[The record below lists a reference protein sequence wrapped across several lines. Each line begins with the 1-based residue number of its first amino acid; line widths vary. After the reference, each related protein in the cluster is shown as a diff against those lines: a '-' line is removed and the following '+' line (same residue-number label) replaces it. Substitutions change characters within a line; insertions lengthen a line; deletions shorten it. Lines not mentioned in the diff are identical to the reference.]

1 MRTGRK
7 GQNSGLWRCFKA
19 PDAAERSAGSR
30 FGYALRTAGLSGLAA
45 GLLIGLWL
53 IGSWV
58 LGTLQ
63 TTGIDL
69 PEIEV
74 LRAREEADYDEN
86 GVPIVQEEPFVLLLG
101 PGEEPP
107 LRPLEIAPQIGP
119 AAGALQAVNAE
130 DAAEDAAANGV
141 ERVIG
146 PERFKKPA
154 RRADGPGDD
163 EPLADGPGDDE
174 PLADG
179 PGDDEPLADGPG
191 DDEPLADGPGDDE
204 PLADGPGDDEPLGDG
219 GGAQVGERGLDRFD
233 RDIVPNERA
242 AAARA
247 GNVPAGENL
256 LDGKWLRMRLQ
267 TNYANP
273 GVLVFSSS
281 GTFLTMQTVHPTGRA
296 TTPRDPTSGLFN
308 VPVNLTVDWLQAA
321 LDDLNL
327 LTPDMGVLTLD
338 VSLHSSTTGARIA
351 LGSWSGDVRGLPWM
365 GFSADL
371 PELGNVPALRGG
383 KKGDRPIGLLE
394 AAQRRR
400 QSMRVRAELHPRSG
414 DGFYF
419 LVGSSN
425 RHDLIRA
432 PGENFDF
439 LRNVEVLSSGS
450 LPRISRPIEVFLD
463 SPSARRVA
471 FPYVALWSYD
481 EDLGWAR
488 SRVYLV
494 P

>member
-1 MRTGRK
+1 
-7 GQNSGLWRCFKA
+7 
-19 PDAAERSAGSR
+19 
-30 FGYALRTAGLSGLAA
+30 
-45 GLLIGLWL
+45 
-53 IGSWV
+53 
-58 LGTLQ
+58 
-63 TTGIDL
+63 
-69 PEIEV
+69 
-74 LRAREEADYDEN
+74 
-86 GVPIVQEEPFVLLLG
+86 
-101 PGEEPP
+101 
-107 LRPLEIAPQIGP
+107 
-119 AAGALQAVNAE
+119 
-130 DAAEDAAANGV
+130 
-141 ERVIG
+141 
-146 PERFKKPA
+146 
-154 RRADGPGDD
+154 
-163 EPLADGPGDDE
+163 
-174 PLADG
+174 
-179 PGDDEPLADGPG
+179 
-191 DDEPLADGPGDDE
+191 
-204 PLADGPGDDEPLGDG
+204 
-219 GGAQVGERGLDRFD
+219 
-233 RDIVPNERA
+233 
-242 AAARA
+242 
-247 GNVPAGENL
+247 GENL

-308 VPVNLTVDWLQAA
+308 VPVNLNVDWLQAA

>member
-1 MRTGRK
+1 MRTGKK
-7 GQNSGLWRCFKA
+7 GQNSRLWSCFKA
-19 PDAAERSAGSR
+19 PNAAGRSAGSR
-30 FGYALRTAGLSGLAA
+30 FRYALRTAGLSGLAA

-74 LRAREEADYDEN
+74 LRAREEAEYDEN
-86 GVPIVQEEPFVLLLG
+86 GAPIVQEEPFVLLLG

-107 LRPLEIAPQIGP
+107 LRPLDIAPQIAP
-119 AAGALQAVNAE
+119 AAGDLQAVNAE
-130 DAAEDAAANGV
+130 DAAEDPAANGV
-141 ERVIG
+141 ERVIA
-146 PERFKKPA
+146 PERFKIPA
-154 RRADGPGDD
+154 RR
-163 EPLADGPGDDE
+163 
-174 PLADG
+174 
-179 PGDDEPLADGPG
+179 ADGPG

-219 GGAQVGERGLDRFD
+219 GGAQVGEGGLNRFD

-242 AAARA
+242 DAARA
-247 GNVPAGENL
+247 GNVPAGEDL

-281 GTFLTMQTVHPTGRA
+281 GTFLTMQTIHPAGRA
-296 TTPRDPTSGLFN
+296 TTPRDPASGLFN
-308 VPVNLTVDWLQAA
+308 VPVNLNVDWLQAA

-327 LTPDMGVLTLD
+327 LTPDMGILTLD

-383 KKGDRPIGLLE
+383 KKGGRPIGLLE
-394 AAQRRR
+394 AARRRR

-414 DGFYF
+414 DSFYF

-425 RHDLIRA
+425 RHDLIRT

-439 LRNVEVLSSGS
+439 LRNVEVLSSGN
-450 LPRISRPIEVFLD
+450 LPRINRPIEVFLD
-463 SPSARRVA
+463 SPSARRVS

-481 EDLGWAR
+481 EDRGWAR

>member
-1 MRTGRK
+1 MRTGKK
-7 GQNSGLWRCFKA
+7 GQNSRLWSCFKA
-19 PDAAERSAGSR
+19 PNAAERSAGPR
-30 FGYALRTAGLSGLAA
+30 FRYALRTAGLSGLAA

-74 LRAREEADYDEN
+74 LRAREEAEYDEN
-86 GVPIVQEEPFVLLLG
+86 GAPIVQEEPFVLLLG

-107 LRPLEIAPQIGP
+107 LRPLDIAPQIAP
-119 AAGALQAVNAE
+119 AAGDLQAVNAE
-130 DAAEDAAANGV
+130 DAAEDPAADDV
-141 ERVIG
+141 ERVIA

-154 RRADGPGDD
+154 RRD
-163 EPLADGPGDDE
+163 DGPGDDE

-219 GGAQVGERGLDRFD
+219 GGAQVGEGGLNRFD

-242 AAARA
+242 DAARA
-247 GNVPAGENL
+247 GNVPAGEDL

-281 GTFLTMQTVHPTGRA
+281 GTFLTMQTIHPAGRA
-296 TTPRDPTSGLFN
+296 TTPRDPASGLFN
-308 VPVNLTVDWLQAA
+308 VPVNLNVDWLQAA

-327 LTPDMGVLTLD
+327 LTPDMGILTLD

-383 KKGDRPIGLLE
+383 KKGGRPIGLLE
-394 AAQRRR
+394 AARRRR

-414 DGFYF
+414 DSFYF

-425 RHDLIRA
+425 RHDLIRT

-439 LRNVEVLSSGS
+439 LRNVEVLSSGN
-450 LPRISRPIEVFLD
+450 LPRINRPIEVFLD
-463 SPSARRVA
+463 SPSARRVS

-481 EDLGWAR
+481 EDRGWAR

>member
-19 PDAAERSAGSR
+19 PDAAGRSAGSR
-30 FGYALRTAGLSGLAA
+30 FRYALRTAGLSGLAA

-204 PLADGPGDDEPLGDG
+204 PLGDG

-308 VPVNLTVDWLQAA
+308 VPVNLNVDWLQAA

>member
-1 MRTGRK
+1 MRTGKK
-7 GQNSGLWRCFKA
+7 GQNSRLWSCFKA
-19 PDAAERSAGSR
+19 PNAAGRSAGPR
-30 FGYALRTAGLSGLAA
+30 FRYALRTAGLSGLAA

-74 LRAREEADYDEN
+74 LRAREEAEYDEN
-86 GVPIVQEEPFVLLLG
+86 GAPIVQEEPFVLLLG

-107 LRPLEIAPQIGP
+107 LRPLDIAPQIAP
-119 AAGALQAVNAE
+119 AAGDLQAVNAE
-130 DAAEDAAANGV
+130 DAAEDPAADDV
-141 ERVIG
+141 ERVIA

-154 RRADGPGDD
+154 RRD
-163 EPLADGPGDDE
+163 
-174 PLADG
+174 
-179 PGDDEPLADGPG
+179 
-191 DDEPLADGPGDDE
+191 DGPGDDE

-219 GGAQVGERGLDRFD
+219 GGAQVGEGGLNRFD

-242 AAARA
+242 DAARA
-247 GNVPAGENL
+247 GNVPAGEDL

-281 GTFLTMQTVHPTGRA
+281 GTFLTMQTIHPAGRA
-296 TTPRDPTSGLFN
+296 TTPRDPASGLFN
-308 VPVNLTVDWLQAA
+308 VPVNLNVDWLQAA

-327 LTPDMGVLTLD
+327 LTPDMGILTLD

-383 KKGDRPIGLLE
+383 KKGGRPIGLLE
-394 AAQRRR
+394 AARRRR

-414 DGFYF
+414 DSFYF

-425 RHDLIRA
+425 RHDLIRT

-439 LRNVEVLSSGS
+439 LRNVEVLSSGN
-450 LPRISRPIEVFLD
+450 LPRINRPIEVFLD
-463 SPSARRVA
+463 SPSARRVS

-481 EDLGWAR
+481 EDRGWAR

>member
-7 GQNSGLWRCFKA
+7 GQNSGLWSCFKA
-19 PDAAERSAGSR
+19 PDAAGRSAGSR
-30 FGYALRTAGLSGLAA
+30 FRYALRTAGLSGLAA

-74 LRAREEADYDEN
+74 LRAREEAEYDEN
-86 GVPIVQEEPFVLLLG
+86 GAPIVQEEPFVLLLG

-107 LRPLEIAPQIGP
+107 LRPLDIAPQLAP

-130 DAAEDAAANGV
+130 DAAEDPAANGV
-141 ERVIG
+141 ERVIA

-154 RRADGPGDD
+154 RR
-163 EPLADGPGDDE
+163 
-174 PLADG
+174 
-179 PGDDEPLADGPG
+179 
-191 DDEPLADGPGDDE
+191 ADGPGDDE

-233 RDIVPNERA
+233 RGIVPNERA
-242 AAARA
+242 DAARA
-247 GNVPAGENL
+247 GNVPAGEAL

-281 GTFLTMQTVHPTGRA
+281 GTFLTMQTVHPAGRA
-296 TTPRDPTSGLFN
+296 TTPRDPASGLFN
-308 VPVNLTVDWLQAA
+308 VPVNLNVDWLQAA

-327 LTPDMGVLTLD
+327 LTPDMGILTLD

-371 PELGNVPALRGG
+371 PELGNAPELRDG

-394 AAQRRR
+394 AARRRR

-414 DGFYF
+414 DSFYF

-425 RHDLIRA
+425 RHDLIRT

-481 EDLGWAR
+481 EDRGWAR

>member
-7 GQNSGLWRCFKA
+7 GQNSGLWSCFKA
-19 PDAAERSAGSR
+19 PDAAGRSAGSR
-30 FGYALRTAGLSGLAA
+30 FRYALRTAGLSGLAA

-74 LRAREEADYDEN
+74 LRAREEAEYDEN
-86 GVPIVQEEPFVLLLG
+86 GAPIVQEEPFVLLLG

-107 LRPLEIAPQIGP
+107 LRPLDIAPQIAP

-130 DAAEDAAANGV
+130 DAAEDPAANGV
-141 ERVIG
+141 ERVIA

-154 RRADGPGDD
+154 RR
-163 EPLADGPGDDE
+163 
-174 PLADG
+174 
-179 PGDDEPLADGPG
+179 
-191 DDEPLADGPGDDE
+191 ADGPGDDE

-233 RDIVPNERA
+233 RGIVPNERA
-242 AAARA
+242 DAARA
-247 GNVPAGENL
+247 GNVPAGEAL

-281 GTFLTMQTVHPTGRA
+281 GTFLTMQTVHPAGRA
-296 TTPRDPTSGLFN
+296 TTPRDPASGLFN
-308 VPVNLTVDWLQAA
+308 VPVNLNVDWLQAA

-327 LTPDMGVLTLD
+327 LTPDMGILTLD

-371 PELGNVPALRGG
+371 PELGNAPELRDG

-394 AAQRRR
+394 AARRRR

-414 DGFYF
+414 DSFYF

-425 RHDLIRA
+425 RHDLIRT

-481 EDLGWAR
+481 EDRGWAR

>member
-1 MRTGRK
+1 MRTGKK
-7 GQNSGLWRCFKA
+7 GQNSRLWSCFKA
-19 PDAAERSAGSR
+19 PNAAGRSAGPR
-30 FGYALRTAGLSGLAA
+30 FRYALRTAGLSGLAA

-74 LRAREEADYDEN
+74 LRAREEAEYDEN
-86 GVPIVQEEPFVLLLG
+86 GAPIVQEEPFVLLLG

-107 LRPLEIAPQIGP
+107 LRPLDIAPQIAP
-119 AAGALQAVNAE
+119 AAGDLQAVNAE
-130 DAAEDAAANGV
+130 DAAEDPAADDV
-141 ERVIG
+141 ERVIA

-154 RRADGPGDD
+154 RRD
-163 EPLADGPGDDE
+163 
-174 PLADG
+174 
-179 PGDDEPLADGPG
+179 
-191 DDEPLADGPGDDE
+191 DDE

-219 GGAQVGERGLDRFD
+219 GGAQVGEGGLNRFD

-242 AAARA
+242 DAARA
-247 GNVPAGENL
+247 GNVPAGEDL

-281 GTFLTMQTVHPTGRA
+281 GTFLTMQTIHPAGRA
-296 TTPRDPTSGLFN
+296 TTPRDPASGLFN
-308 VPVNLTVDWLQAA
+308 VPVNLNVDWLQAA

-327 LTPDMGVLTLD
+327 LTPDMGILTLD

-383 KKGDRPIGLLE
+383 KKGGRPIGLLE
-394 AAQRRR
+394 AARRRR

-414 DGFYF
+414 DSFYF

-425 RHDLIRA
+425 RHDLIRT

-439 LRNVEVLSSGS
+439 LRNVEVLSSGN
-450 LPRISRPIEVFLD
+450 LPRINRPIEVFLD
-463 SPSARRVA
+463 SPSARRVS

-481 EDLGWAR
+481 EDRGWAR

>member
-1 MRTGRK
+1 MSKLLRDRLRGRLRDRLRDRTQGKSGASMRTGRK
-7 GQNSGLWRCFKA
+7 GQNSGLWSCFKA
-19 PDAAERSAGSR
+19 PDAAGRSAGSR
-30 FGYALRTAGLSGLAA
+30 FRYALRTAGLSGLAA

-74 LRAREEADYDEN
+74 LRAREEAEYDEN
-86 GVPIVQEEPFVLLLG
+86 GAPIVQEEPFVLLLG

-107 LRPLEIAPQIGP
+107 LRPLDIAPQIAP
-119 AAGALQAVNAE
+119 NAGALQAVNAE
-130 DAAEDAAANGV
+130 DAAADAAANGV
-141 ERVIG
+141 ERVIA

-174 PLADG
+174 PL
-179 PGDDEPLADGPG
+179 
-191 DDEPLADGPGDDE
+191 
-204 PLADGPGDDEPLGDG
+204 GDG
-219 GGAQVGERGLDRFD
+219 GGAQVGEGGLDRFD
-233 RDIVPNERA
+233 REIVPNERA
-242 AAARA
+242 DAARA
-247 GNVPAGENL
+247 GNVPAGEDL

-281 GTFLTMQTVHPTGRA
+281 GTFLTMQTVHPAGRA
-296 TTPRDPTSGLFN
+296 TTPRDPASGLFN
-308 VPVNLTVDWLQAA
+308 VPVNLNVDWLQAA

-327 LTPDMGVLTLD
+327 LTPDMGILTLD

-371 PELGNVPALRGG
+371 PELGNVPALRDG

-394 AAQRRR
+394 AARRRR

-414 DGFYF
+414 DSFYF

-425 RHDLIRA
+425 RHDLIRT

-481 EDLGWAR
+481 EDRGWAR

>member
-1 MRTGRK
+1 MMLKLLRDRLRDRLRERTQGKSGASMRTGRK
-7 GQNSGLWRCFKA
+7 GQNSGLWSCFKA
-19 PDAAERSAGSR
+19 PDAAGRSAGSR
-30 FGYALRTAGLSGLAA
+30 FRYALRTAGLSGLAA

-74 LRAREEADYDEN
+74 LRAREEAEYDEN
-86 GVPIVQEEPFVLLLG
+86 GAPIVQEEPFVLLLG

-107 LRPLEIAPQIGP
+107 LRPLDIAPQIAP

-130 DAAEDAAANGV
+130 DAAEDPAANGV
-141 ERVIG
+141 ERVIA

-154 RRADGPGDD
+154 RR
-163 EPLADGPGDDE
+163 
-174 PLADG
+174 
-179 PGDDEPLADGPG
+179 
-191 DDEPLADGPGDDE
+191 ADGPGDDE

-233 RDIVPNERA
+233 REIVPNERA
-242 AAARA
+242 DAARA
-247 GNVPAGENL
+247 GNVPAGEDL

-281 GTFLTMQTVHPTGRA
+281 GTFLTMQTVHPAGRA
-296 TTPRDPTSGLFN
+296 TTPRDPASGLFN
-308 VPVNLTVDWLQAA
+308 VPVNLNVDWLQAA

-327 LTPDMGVLTLD
+327 LTPDMGILTLD

-371 PELGNVPALRGG
+371 PELGNVPELRDG

-394 AAQRRR
+394 AARRRR

-414 DGFYF
+414 DSFYF

-425 RHDLIRA
+425 RHDLIRT

-481 EDLGWAR
+481 EDRGWAR

>member
-7 GQNSGLWRCFKA
+7 GQNSGLWSCFKA
-19 PDAAERSAGSR
+19 PDAAGRSTGSR
-30 FGYALRTAGLSGLAA
+30 FRYALKTAGLSGLAA

-53 IGSWV
+53 IGYWV

-74 LRAREEADYDEN
+74 LRAREEAEYDEN
-86 GVPIVQEEPFVLLLG
+86 GAPIVQEEPFVLLLG

-107 LRPLEIAPQIGP
+107 LRPLDLAPQIAL
-119 AAGALQAVNAE
+119 AAEALQAVNAE
-130 DAAEDAAANGV
+130 DAADGPGENGV
-141 ERVIG
+141 ERIIA

-179 PGDDEPLADGPG
+179 PGDDEPL
-191 DDEPLADGPGDDE
+191 
-204 PLADGPGDDEPLGDG
+204 GDG
-219 GGAQVGERGLDRFD
+219 GGAQVGAGGLDRFD
-233 RDIVPNERA
+233 RDFVPDERA
-242 AAARA
+242 NAARA
-247 GNVPAGENL
+247 GNVPAGEDL

-281 GTFLTMQTVHPTGRA
+281 GTFLTMQAVHPTGRA

-308 VPVNLTVDWLQAA
+308 VPVNLNVDWLQAA
-321 LDDLNL
+321 LDDINL
-327 LTPDMGVLTLD
+327 LTPDMGILTLD

-371 PELGNVPALRGG
+371 PELGNVPELRGG
-383 KKGDRPIGLLE
+383 KKGGGRPIGLLE

-414 DGFYF
+414 DSFYF
-419 LVGSSN
+419 LIGSSN

-481 EDLGWAR
+481 EDRGWAR

>member
-7 GQNSGLWRCFKA
+7 GQNSGLWSCFKA
-19 PDAAERSAGSR
+19 PDAADRSAGSR
-30 FGYALRTAGLSGLAA
+30 FRYALRTAGLSGLAA

-74 LRAREEADYDEN
+74 LRAREEAEYDEN
-86 GVPIVQEEPFVLLLG
+86 GAPIVQEEPFVLLLG

-107 LRPLEIAPQIGP
+107 LRPLDIAPQIAP
-119 AAGALQAVNAE
+119 NAGALQAVNAE
-130 DAAEDAAANGV
+130 DAAADAAANGV
-141 ERVIG
+141 ERVIA

-154 RRADGPGDD
+154 RRV
-163 EPLADGPGDDE
+163 
-174 PLADG
+174 
-179 PGDDEPLADGPG
+179 
-191 DDEPLADGPGDDE
+191 DGPGDDE

-219 GGAQVGERGLDRFD
+219 GGAQVGEGGLDRFD
-233 RDIVPNERA
+233 REIVPNERA
-242 AAARA
+242 DAARA
-247 GNVPAGENL
+247 GNVPAGEDL

-281 GTFLTMQTVHPTGRA
+281 GTFLTMQTVHPAGRA
-296 TTPRDPTSGLFN
+296 TTPRDPASGLFN
-308 VPVNLTVDWLQAA
+308 VPVNLNVDWLQAA

-327 LTPDMGVLTLD
+327 LTPDMGILTLD

-371 PELGNVPALRGG
+371 PELGNVPELRDG

-394 AAQRRR
+394 AARRRR
-400 QSMRVRAELHPRSG
+400 QSIRVRAELHPRSG
-414 DGFYF
+414 DSFYF

-425 RHDLIRA
+425 RHDLIRT

-481 EDLGWAR
+481 EDRGWAR

>member
-1 MRTGRK
+1 MPKLLRDRLRDRLRERTQGKSGASMRTGRK
-7 GQNSGLWRCFKA
+7 GQNSGLWSCFKA
-19 PDAAERSAGSR
+19 PDAAGRSAGSR
-30 FGYALRTAGLSGLAA
+30 FRYALRTAGLSGLAA
-45 GLLIGLWL
+45 SLLIGLWL

-63 TTGIDL
+63 STGIDL

-74 LRAREEADYDEN
+74 LRAREEAEYDEN
-86 GVPIVQEEPFVLLLG
+86 GAPIVQEEPFVLLLG

-107 LRPLEIAPQIGP
+107 LRPLDIAPQIAP

-130 DAAEDAAANGV
+130 DAAEDPAANGV
-141 ERVIG
+141 ERVIA
-146 PERFKKPA
+146 PERFKKPS
-154 RRADGPGDD
+154 RR
-163 EPLADGPGDDE
+163 
-174 PLADG
+174 
-179 PGDDEPLADGPG
+179 
-191 DDEPLADGPGDDE
+191 ADGPGDDE

-233 RDIVPNERA
+233 REIVPNERA
-242 AAARA
+242 DAARA
-247 GNVPAGENL
+247 GNVPAGEAL
-256 LDGKWLRMRLQ
+256 LDDKWLRMRLQ

-281 GTFLTMQTVHPTGRA
+281 GTFLTMQTVHPAGRA
-296 TTPRDPTSGLFN
+296 TTPRDPASGLFN
-308 VPVNLTVDWLQAA
+308 VPVNLNVDWLQAA

-327 LTPDMGVLTLD
+327 LTPDMGILTLD

-371 PELGNVPALRGG
+371 PELGNAPELRDG

-394 AAQRRR
+394 AARRRR

-414 DGFYF
+414 DSFYF

-425 RHDLIRA
+425 RHDLIRT

-481 EDLGWAR
+481 EDRGWAR

>member
-7 GQNSGLWRCFKA
+7 GQNSGLWSCFKA
-19 PDAAERSAGSR
+19 PDAAGRSAGSR
-30 FGYALRTAGLSGLAA
+30 FRYALRTAGLSGLAT

-74 LRAREEADYDEN
+74 LRAREEAEYDEN
-86 GVPIVQEEPFVLLLG
+86 GAPIVQEEPFVLLLG

-107 LRPLEIAPQIGP
+107 LRPLDIAPQIAP

-130 DAAEDAAANGV
+130 DAAEDPAANGV
-141 ERVIG
+141 ERVIA

-154 RRADGPGDD
+154 RR
-163 EPLADGPGDDE
+163 
-174 PLADG
+174 
-179 PGDDEPLADGPG
+179 
-191 DDEPLADGPGDDE
+191 ADGPGDDE

-233 RDIVPNERA
+233 REIVPNERA
-242 AAARA
+242 DAARA
-247 GNVPAGENL
+247 GNVPAGEAL

-281 GTFLTMQTVHPTGRA
+281 GTFLTMQTVHPAGRA
-296 TTPRDPTSGLFN
+296 TTPRDPASGLFN
-308 VPVNLTVDWLQAA
+308 VPVNLNVDWLQAA

-327 LTPDMGVLTLD
+327 LTPDMGILTLD

-371 PELGNVPALRGG
+371 PELGNAPELRDG

-394 AAQRRR
+394 AARRRR

-414 DGFYF
+414 DSFYF

-425 RHDLIRA
+425 RHDLIRT

-481 EDLGWAR
+481 EDRGWAR

>member
-30 FGYALRTAGLSGLAA
+30 FRYALRTAGLSGLAA

-74 LRAREEADYDEN
+74 LRAREEANYDEN

-130 DAAEDAAANGV
+130 EAAEDAAANGV

-191 DDEPLADGPGDDE
+191 DDEPL
-204 PLADGPGDDEPLGDG
+204 
-219 GGAQVGERGLDRFD
+219 
-233 RDIVPNERA
+233 
-242 AAARA
+242 
-247 GNVPAGENL
+247 
-256 LDGKWLRMRLQ
+256 
-267 TNYANP
+267 
-273 GVLVFSSS
+273 
-281 GTFLTMQTVHPTGRA
+281 
-296 TTPRDPTSGLFN
+296 
-308 VPVNLTVDWLQAA
+308 
-321 LDDLNL
+321 
-327 LTPDMGVLTLD
+327 
-338 VSLHSSTTGARIA
+338 
-351 LGSWSGDVRGLPWM
+351 
-365 GFSADL
+365 
-371 PELGNVPALRGG
+371 
-383 KKGDRPIGLLE
+383 
-394 AAQRRR
+394 
-400 QSMRVRAELHPRSG
+400 
-414 DGFYF
+414 
-419 LVGSSN
+419 
-425 RHDLIRA
+425 
-432 PGENFDF
+432 
-439 LRNVEVLSSGS
+439 
-450 LPRISRPIEVFLD
+450 
-463 SPSARRVA
+463 
-471 FPYVALWSYD
+471 
-481 EDLGWAR
+481 
-488 SRVYLV
+488 
-494 P
+494 

>member
-19 PDAAERSAGSR
+19 PDAAGRSAGSR
-30 FGYALRTAGLSGLAA
+30 FRYALRTAGLSGLAA

-174 PLADG
+174 PL
-179 PGDDEPLADGPG
+179 
-191 DDEPLADGPGDDE
+191 
-204 PLADGPGDDEPLGDG
+204 GDG

-308 VPVNLTVDWLQAA
+308 VPVNLNIDWLQAA

>member
-1 MRTGRK
+1 MPKLLRDRLRGRTQGKSGASMRTGRK
-7 GQNSGLWRCFKA
+7 GQNSGLWSCFKA
-19 PDAAERSAGSR
+19 PDAAGRSAGSR
-30 FGYALRTAGLSGLAA
+30 FRYALRTAGLSGLAT

-74 LRAREEADYDEN
+74 LRAREEAEYDEN
-86 GVPIVQEEPFVLLLG
+86 GAPIVQEEPFVLLLG

-107 LRPLEIAPQIGP
+107 LRPLDIAPQIAP

-130 DAAEDAAANGV
+130 DAAEDPAANGV
-141 ERVIG
+141 ERVIA

-154 RRADGPGDD
+154 RR
-163 EPLADGPGDDE
+163 
-174 PLADG
+174 
-179 PGDDEPLADGPG
+179 
-191 DDEPLADGPGDDE
+191 ADGPGDDE

-233 RDIVPNERA
+233 REIVPNERA
-242 AAARA
+242 DAARA
-247 GNVPAGENL
+247 GNVPAGEAL

-281 GTFLTMQTVHPTGRA
+281 GTFLTMQTVHPAGRA
-296 TTPRDPTSGLFN
+296 TTPRDPASGLFN
-308 VPVNLTVDWLQAA
+308 VPVNLNVDWLQAA

-327 LTPDMGVLTLD
+327 LTPDMGILTLD

-371 PELGNVPALRGG
+371 PELGNAPELRDG

-394 AAQRRR
+394 AARRRR

-414 DGFYF
+414 DSFYF

-425 RHDLIRA
+425 RHDLIRT

-450 LPRISRPIEVFLD
+450 LPRIRRPIEVFLD

-481 EDLGWAR
+481 EDRGWAR

>member
-7 GQNSGLWRCFKA
+7 GQNSGLWSCFKA
-19 PDAAERSAGSR
+19 PDAAGRSAGSR
-30 FGYALRTAGLSGLAA
+30 FRYALRTAGLSGLAA

-74 LRAREEADYDEN
+74 LRAREEAEYDEN
-86 GVPIVQEEPFVLLLG
+86 GAPIVQEEPFVLLLG

-107 LRPLEIAPQIGP
+107 LRPLDIAPQIAP

-130 DAAEDAAANGV
+130 DAAANGV
-141 ERVIG
+141 ERVIA

-174 PLADG
+174 PL
-179 PGDDEPLADGPG
+179 
-191 DDEPLADGPGDDE
+191 
-204 PLADGPGDDEPLGDG
+204 GDG
-219 GGAQVGERGLDRFD
+219 GGAQVGEGGLDRFD
-233 RDIVPNERA
+233 REIVPNERA
-242 AAARA
+242 DAARA
-247 GNVPAGENL
+247 GNVPAGEDL

-281 GTFLTMQTVHPTGRA
+281 GTFLTMQTVHPAGRA
-296 TTPRDPTSGLFN
+296 TTPRDPASGLFN
-308 VPVNLTVDWLQAA
+308 VPVNLNVDWLQAA

-327 LTPDMGVLTLD
+327 LTPDMGILTLD

-371 PELGNVPALRGG
+371 PELGNVPELRDG

-394 AAQRRR
+394 AARRRR

-414 DGFYF
+414 DSFYF

-425 RHDLIRA
+425 RHDLIRT

-481 EDLGWAR
+481 EDRGWAR

>member
-1 MRTGRK
+1 MRTGKK
-7 GQNSGLWRCFKA
+7 GQNSRLWSCFKA
-19 PDAAERSAGSR
+19 PNAAGRSAGSR
-30 FGYALRTAGLSGLAA
+30 FRYALRTAGLSGLAA
-45 GLLIGLWL
+45 SLLIGLWL

-63 TTGIDL
+63 STGIDL

-74 LRAREEADYDEN
+74 LRAREEAEYDEN
-86 GVPIVQEEPFVLLLG
+86 GAPIVQEEPFVLLLG

-107 LRPLEIAPQIGP
+107 LRPLDIAPQIAP
-119 AAGALQAVNAE
+119 AAGDLQAVNAE
-130 DAAEDAAANGV
+130 DAAEDPAANGV
-141 ERVIG
+141 ERVIA
-146 PERFKKPA
+146 PERFKIPA
-154 RRADGPGDD
+154 RR
-163 EPLADGPGDDE
+163 
-174 PLADG
+174 
-179 PGDDEPLADGPG
+179 ADGPG

-219 GGAQVGERGLDRFD
+219 GGAQVGEGGLDRFD

-242 AAARA
+242 DAARA
-247 GNVPAGENL
+247 GNVPAGEDL

-281 GTFLTMQTVHPTGRA
+281 GTFLTMQTIHPTGRA
-296 TTPRDPTSGLFN
+296 TTPRDPASGLFN
-308 VPVNLTVDWLQAA
+308 VPVNLNVDWLQAA

-327 LTPDMGVLTLD
+327 LTPDMGILTLD

-383 KKGDRPIGLLE
+383 KKGGRPIGLLE

-414 DGFYF
+414 DSFYF

-425 RHDLIRA
+425 RHDLIRT

-439 LRNVEVLSSGS
+439 LRNVEVLSSGN

-463 SPSARRVA
+463 SPSARRVS

-481 EDLGWAR
+481 EDRGWAR